1 METGSSKENELLQ
14 MSNIAV
20 SPVYGSLES
29 FQIERKIGKGQFSVV
44 YRAKC
49 VSKQVT
55 TRDKT
60 IFKHFMIC

>member
-20 SPVYGSLES
+20 SPDYGSLES

-49 VSKQVT
+49 VSKQVIT
-55 TRDKT
+55 LDKT
-60 IFKHFMIC
+60 FFRHCIV